1 LSFTG
6 ILNPSTHLWLNL
18 EKKSRILK
26 TKRMPIIL
34 NLTKEG
40 FENLKQSRIH
50 IGKRILDL
58 RQEIEQLNSTELE
71 LGELYE
77 STKSLYEPQVKI
89 EKDPDDQTI
98 FVALVEVTFPR
109 VSTFKIGLGS
119 VNEFD
124 GKNEPNLIQLAQQ
137 KVEETLKTNF
147 PTYFL

>member
-1 LSFTG
+1 
-6 ILNPSTHLWLNL
+6 
-18 EKKSRILK
+18 
-26 TKRMPIIL
+26 MPIIL

-58 RQEIEQLNSTELE
+58 RKEIEQLNSTELE

-124 GKNEPNLIQLAQQ
+124 GKNDPNLIQLAQQ